1 MMMNNKDV
9 YTKAVDSLKKT
20 QAALMQEISIAD
32 GRSRVHAPTF
42 YYVSEAIKQIQEL
55 KEEAAVE
62 AKLKAAKEVK
72 PTATKAV

>member
-9 YTKAVDSLKKT
+9 YTKAVDSLRKT
-20 QAALMQEISIAD
+20 QDALMHEISIAD

>member
-9 YTKAVDSLKKT
+9 YTKAVDSLRKT

>member
-1 MMMNNKDV
+1 MNNKDV